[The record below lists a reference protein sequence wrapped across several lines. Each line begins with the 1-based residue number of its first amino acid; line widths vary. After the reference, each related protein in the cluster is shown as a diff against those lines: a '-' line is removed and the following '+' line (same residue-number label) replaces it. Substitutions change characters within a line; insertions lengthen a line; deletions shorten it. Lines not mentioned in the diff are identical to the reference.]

1 MAADPSGSFSGVCS
15 DTTNSRLEKILRT
28 RNATKIPA
36 ADLRT
41 SSLIR
46 IVPVFDGLPPPP
58 THRRTGPFSAG
69 RSAARSAPRSRV
81 RRTGD
86 TRITVSLTERRFP
99 TRRCA
104 GRQARRSKSAHSVGP
119 ILRELTIWRGPCNAP
134 RGNQPLRALPTLQ
147 RSVATSAERWR
158 EATDPGR
165 HHLAGA
171 TARRAVSQHYPNNAA
186 IGLPPSVIGTGRSPS

>member
-1 MAADPSGSFSGVCS
+1 MQRGSICRSVCAAVARQTD
-15 DTTNSRLEKILRT
+15 RRHAYH
-28 RNATKIPA
+28 R
-36 ADLRT
+36 
-41 SSLIR
+41 
-46 IVPVFDGLPPPP
+46 VFDGTAVSHAPL
-58 THRRTGPFSAG
+58 RR
-69 RSAARSAPRSRV
+69 AAS
-81 RRTGD
+81 
-86 TRITVSLTERRFP
+86 
-99 TRRCA
+99 
-104 GRQARRSKSAHSVGP
+104 QAHGKAHSVGP

-134 RGNQPLRALPTLQ
+134 RGNQPRRALPTLQ